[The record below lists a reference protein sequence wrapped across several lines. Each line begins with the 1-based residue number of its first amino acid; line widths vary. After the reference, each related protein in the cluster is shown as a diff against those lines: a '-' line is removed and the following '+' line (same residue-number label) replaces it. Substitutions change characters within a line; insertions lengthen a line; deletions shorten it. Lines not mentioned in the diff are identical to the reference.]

1 MTQPDNAL
9 YTRFQNSLRLEEA
22 KTLRTGSRLSHTS
35 DNDSR
40 LKHLTKEEKQEKVQ
54 DFTQSILRRHGTV
67 GGSKSLFVSSKQ
79 AFYTTAG

>member
-40 LKHLTKEEKQEKVQ
+40 LKHLTKEEKQENSEELERKLKELIA
-54 DFTQSILRRHGTV
+54 SEKR
-67 GGSKSLFVSSKQ
+67 KPN
-79 AFYTTAG
+79 

>member
-54 DFTQSILRRHGTV
+54 DFT
-67 GGSKSLFVSSKQ
+67 
-79 AFYTTAG
+79 